1 MRLNDKMKLLFDPR
15 LYQILEQSEK
25 NSFEIGIGISFF
37 LKNEIYC
44 ACMCESV
51 YARACMNERVWKSED
66 NLWELVYPSAMWDL
80 GIKLRLS
87 GLPANAF
94 ICSAIP

>member
-1 MRLNDKMKLLFDPR
+1 MNKIALRLGLELVFLND
-15 LYQILEQSEK
+15 
-25 NSFEIGIGISFF
+25 
-37 LKNEIYC
+37 IYC

-51 YARACMNERVWKSED
+51 YARACMNKHVWKAED
-66 NLWELVYPSAMWDL
+66 SLWELVSPSAMWDL

-94 ICSAIP
+94 ICSTIP